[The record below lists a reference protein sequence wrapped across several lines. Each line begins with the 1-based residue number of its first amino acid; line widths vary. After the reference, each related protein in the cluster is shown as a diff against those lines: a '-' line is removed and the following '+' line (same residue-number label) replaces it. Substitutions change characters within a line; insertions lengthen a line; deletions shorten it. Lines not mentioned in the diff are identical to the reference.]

1 MFPRV
6 TAVLVVQHGGDRLRA
21 TLDAIRAQRRP
32 VDGLA
37 VVLMRSDEATRALV
51 EAAHPARVVQLES
64 PLPFGDAVRTVETTL
79 EPPRT
84 GDDALWLLSEDAA
97 PEPGALEALAGA
109 LSTAR
114 TAAVAVPKLVVWD
127 EPGRILRFGRSVT
140 RSGRSLA
147 IVEDE
152 LDQGQHDDLSDVLGG
167 DPAGMLVR
175 QEVWRSLDGF
185 DPALPTV
192 DDGLDLGARA
202 RLAGHRVVAVPAAR
216 LRFADDGVA
225 GPGSEAGGR
234 AARRR
239 AREARA
245 ARLHRRLAWAPA
257 VLVPLHWLALLPVA
271 VGRSLRH
278 LLVKTPGAI
287 PGEFRAAVGVMAR
300 PARVAQAR
308 RRLAATRSTGWRS
321 VAPLRIRRDEV
332 RLRRQQA
339 AEARRQ
345 RARGRVEDVQFLA
358 TGGGWVLLGALVAS
372 GVLFAPLLAAGGIA
386 GGTLL
391 PLSDDLTTL
400 WRNAAY
406 GWRDVDGGFTGA
418 ADPFAGVL
426 ALLGSAAFWDP
437 SWALLALWL
446 VAIPLSSVGGWFAVA
461 RLTERTSLRV
471 LGGALWA
478 AAPPLLDSLAAGRPG
493 AVIVHLLLPCL
504 AVLMFAAAT
513 SWAAAAAASL
523 VFAVVIAC
531 APSLAPALLLA
542 WIVSLALS
550 GRAAVR
556 LAGIPIP
563 ALAVFLPLVVDQVTR
578 GTPLGLLADPGV
590 PQPSTPPSEVQ
601 AAFGQA
607 SGTWGRWEDAFG
619 GLVVAAVPA
628 PLVLAAL
635 LAPLAIAAAAVVASR
650 RYRGG
655 LLALALA
662 ALGYATAVATSH
674 VAVAAAGERP
684 VVLWT
689 GAALSL
695 MWFGLV
701 AAVVLAL
708 DALPRGAAPVAA
720 LVGILAVAA
729 VAPTLVALALGRTA
743 VGPAPERTLPAFVVA
758 EAATDPRVGTLR
770 LEPTADGGIRS
781 SVERGSGATLDVQ
794 STLAATREELT
805 PTTEAVASLAG
816 NLASRSGYDAGEDVE
831 RLGLTFVLLAPAG
844 DDAAAAAV
852 EQRARVAMDANPQV
866 LPLGET
872 DFGALWRFTDA
883 RPDSAGARIPE
894 PPGYAAWIVAG
905 QLVVLGSALLL
916 SIPTGGGREPDR
928 RPPQRRR
935 PPRRPRATPVRR
947 RLPWARATR
956 GPVVPPGPSESRDD
970 AEATEAT
977 RTTDRADA
985 AETPD
990 TTVTT
995 EAGTP
1000 DTSGTSEAE
1009 DQPTA
1014 KAKGRSKAK
1023 AKTKADTKGRPEAKA
1038 TKAKTQSEATKEDAA
1053 DARES

>member
-1 MFPRV
+1 MARDAPPRLAPMFPRV

-32 VDGLA
+32 VDALA
-37 VVLMRSDEATRALV
+37 VVLMRSDDATRALV
-51 EAAHPARVVQLES
+51 EAAHPARVVQVES
-64 PLPFGDAVRTVETTL
+64 PLPFGDAVRTIETTL
-79 EPPRT
+79 DPPGT
-84 GDDALWLLSEDAA
+84 GDDAIWLLTEDAA
-97 PEPGALEALAGA
+97 PEPGALEALSAA

-114 TAAVAVPKLVVWD
+114 TAGIAVPKLVAWD

-140 RSGRSLA
+140 RGGRSLA

-175 QEVWRSLDGF
+175 HELWRSLDGF

-192 DDGLDLGARA
+192 DDGLDLGTRA
-202 RLAGHRVVAVPAAR
+202 RLAGYRVVAVPEAR
-216 LRFADDGVA
+216 IRFADEGIA
-225 GPGSEAGGR
+225 GPGSVRSGR

-257 VLVPLHWLALLPVA
+257 ALVPLHWLALLPIA
-271 VGRSLRH
+271 IGRSLRH

-300 PARVAQAR
+300 PGRVLRARKRA
-308 RRLAATRSTGWRS
+308 AATRTARWSS
-321 VAPLRIRRDEV
+321 IAPLRVRRDEV

-345 RARGRVEDVQFLA
+345 RARGRVEDVQFFA

-386 GGTLL
+386 GGALL
-391 PLSDDLTTL
+391 PLSDDLPTL

-426 ALLGSAAFWDP
+426 ALLGSTAFWNP

-446 VAIPLSSVGGWFAVA
+446 LAIPLSSLGGWFAAA

-471 LGGALWA
+471 LGGVLWA
-478 AAPPLLDSLAAGRPG
+478 AAPPLLDSLAAGRPA
-493 AVIVHLLLPCL
+493 AVIVHILLPWL

-523 VFAVVIAC
+523 AFAIVIAC
-531 APSLAPALLLA
+531 APSLAPAMVLA
-542 WIVSLALS
+542 WIAALLLS

-556 LAGIPIP
+556 LAGIPLP
-563 ALAVFLPLVVDQVTR
+563 ALALFLPLILEQVAR

-590 PQPSTPPSEVQ
+590 QRPSAMPSPGQ
-601 AAFGQA
+601 TALGQA

-619 GLVVAAVPA
+619 GLVAAAVPA
-628 PLVLAAL
+628 PIMLAAL
-635 LAPLAIAAAAVVASR
+635 LAPLALTAVAVVASR

-662 ALGYATAVATSH
+662 ALGYATAVAAAH
-674 VAVAAAGERP
+674 LAVASTGERP
-684 VVLWT
+684 VALWT

-701 AAVVLAL
+701 AAAVLAL

-720 LVGILAVAA
+720 LVGVLALAA
-729 VAPTLVALALGRTA
+729 VAPTLVATALGRTA
-743 VGPAPERTLPAFVVA
+743 VGPAPARILPAFVVA
-758 EAATDPRVGTLR
+758 EAANDPRVGTLR
-770 LEPTADGGIRS
+770 LEPTSDGGIRS
-781 SVERGSGATLDVQ
+781 TIERGSGATLDVQ
-794 STLAATREELT
+794 STLAATRERLT

-816 NLASRSGYDAGEDVE
+816 NLVSRSGYDASADVE
-831 RLGLTFVLLAPAG
+831 RFGLSFVLLASA
-844 DDAAAAAV
+844 DEDAATAAV
-852 EQRARVAMDANPQV
+852 ERRARVALDANPQV
-866 LPLGET
+866 LPVGET
-872 DFGALWRFTDA
+872 DFGTLWRFTDA
-883 RPDSAGARIPE
+883 QPDAPGAQIPG
-894 PPGYAAWIVAG
+894 PPAYAAWIVAG
-905 QLVVLGSALLL
+905 QLAVIGAALLL

-928 RPPQRRR
+928 RPPHRRR
-935 PPRRPRATPVRR
+935 PPRRPRDPSRSRRPRWARR
-947 RLPWARATR
+947 REGDAA
-956 GPVVPPGPSESRDD
+956 VPPSAEPAGTAPPADTAPPVDGEPPADD
-970 AEATEAT
+970 EPPADGVPPAEAAAAT
-977 RTTDRADA
+977 ATDPRGD
-985 AETPD
+985 
-990 TTVTT
+990 
-995 EAGTP
+995 
-1000 DTSGTSEAE
+1000 
-1009 DQPTA
+1009 
-1014 KAKGRSKAK
+1014 
-1023 AKTKADTKGRPEAKA
+1023 
-1038 TKAKTQSEATKEDAA
+1038 A
-1053 DARES
+1053 DAREP